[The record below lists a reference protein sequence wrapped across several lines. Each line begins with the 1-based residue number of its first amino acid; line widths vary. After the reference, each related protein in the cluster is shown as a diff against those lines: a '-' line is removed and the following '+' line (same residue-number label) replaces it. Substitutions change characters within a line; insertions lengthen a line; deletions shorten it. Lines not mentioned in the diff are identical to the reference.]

1 MTEYLFPYN
10 DEVKID
16 ETQRIF
22 AIKKR
27 AEWQIPLAISLNLNN
42 NLSSAKFSDFEK
54 PKQI

>member
-22 AIKKR
+22 AIKKESR
-27 AEWQIPLAISLNLNN
+27 MVDTPYNFAQL
-42 NLSSAKFSDFEK
+42 K
-54 PKQI
+54 